1 MKRVRRKDL
10 KALIENFAEWCS
22 IHLSEKYHGSPIS
35 IATDSLTVTV
45 NIFVEH
51 TMNDRVRVFDSF
63 GREIE
68 KATFGNLKLIHS
80 DYETFERYSRASL
93 LFASNYE
100 FEEEWKNKV

>member
-10 KALIENFAEWCS
+10 ETLTKNFTEWCS
-22 IHLSEKYHGSPIS
+22 IQLSEKYHGSPIS

-51 TMNDRVRVFDSF
+51 IMDDRVRVFDSF
-63 GREIE
+63 AREIE
-68 KATFGNLKLIHS
+68 KATFGNLKLINS
-80 DYETFERYSRASL
+80 NYETFERYSIASL

-100 FEEEWKNKV
+100 FEEWKNKV

>member
-10 KALIENFAEWCS
+10 KALIENFAEWCH
-22 IHLSEKYHGSPIS
+22 IHLSEKYHGSPIL
-35 IATDSLTVTV
+35 IDTDSLTVTV